1 MTATAPGFR
10 RGGCRARAWL
20 PAVVTA
26 IAADLERHLARIHAI
41 CSGDITQQAAPRAI
55 LKAA

>member
-1 MTATAPGFR
+1 
-10 RGGCRARAWL
+10 
-20 PAVVTA
+20 VVTA